1 MFAFAFLYNVYYTRN
16 SFIKREK
23 KKKIIQGIE
32 TFQGVSQVHR
42 NGDQNL

>member
-16 SFIKREK
+16 SFIKRE